1 MQKYKTNLTEFSEVL
16 EVISPYHY
24 YQNRYWGLRQKWR
37 HLLFDWTRMEPCDVT
52 VKLDKDYYIAGTTDT
67 LTFTFNI
74 GENPLEKGARIALYF
89 PMFLGGA
96 EHLREL
102 AVFQGPDGQAGYGAR
117 INAEA
122 SVENVE
128 VCLNI
133 HSVGSIFTCVELGVE
148 KGCLTKGDKVK
159 IIVGDTLENKPLV
172 ISEKAQTLTFRTAV
186 DFKGNDVF
194 RPIKPD
200 IILNGRGNTAEKL
213 ICCAPATPEPGK
225 SFKLKVTAADN
236 FNGNPAYDYSADIKV
251 KTKGADIESSDS
263 YSVKNSEHGVFEIDG
278 FVKKEKSGVSRI
290 ILTDEDNAIMGISN
304 PICPKAAPDGMSI
317 YYGEIHSHTEL
328 SDGVGSPDDAMRWA
342 RDVEKLDFSAIADHF
357 ERGQCYNYTREHKW
371 KINQYTV
378 DKYHDSGSFVALHG
392 YEIGTLEAH
401 RNVYFPDNTGRMI
414 VNDDNGEKV
423 TMDNVY
429 DKLEGTDYI
438 LIPHAPKYHGINWY
452 AQHKPERQRLV
463 EICSAWG
470 ISEEGGPKSVRAGL
484 DLGLKLGF
492 TGGTDNHSAEPAH
505 AFYDGFG
512 GLTGLFAGE
521 LTRKGIFEALMAR
534 RTFATNGVRM
544 IVNFNVNSAFM
555 GEEISLAQNN
565 EIRITGRAITA
576 SAIKAVDIIRNG
588 EVIHSISPN
597 EKCDDITVDWTD
609 PDSPEK
615 HIIEREITREK
626 TIYYYL
632 RVRTTDGKFGWASPV
647 WVNK

>member
-1 MQKYKTNLTEFSEVL
+1 LKE
-16 EVISPYHY
+16 
-24 YQNRYWGLRQKWR
+24 
-37 HLLFDWTRMEPCDVT
+37 
-52 VKLDKDYYIAGTTDT
+52 
-67 LTFTFNI
+67 
-74 GENPLEKGARIALYF
+74 
-89 PMFLGGA
+89 
-96 EHLREL
+96 
-102 AVFQGPDGQAGYGAR
+102 
-117 INAEA
+117 
-122 SVENVE
+122 
-128 VCLNI
+128 
-133 HSVGSIFTCVELGVE
+133 GS
-148 KGCLTKGDKVK
+148 
-159 IIVGDTLENKPLV
+159 
-172 ISEKAQTLTFRTAV
+172 
-186 DFKGNDVF
+186 
-194 RPIKPD
+194 
-200 IILNGRGNTAEKL
+200 
-213 ICCAPATPEPGK
+213 
-225 SFKLKVTAADN
+225 
-236 FNGNPAYDYSADIKV
+236 
-251 KTKGADIESSDS
+251 
-263 YSVKNSEHGVFEIDG
+263 
-278 FVKKEKSGVSRI
+278 
-290 ILTDEDNAIMGISN
+290 
-304 PICPKAAPDGMSI
+304 
-317 YYGEIHSHTEL
+317 
-328 SDGVGSPDDAMRWA
+328 
-342 RDVEKLDFSAIADHF
+342 
-357 ERGQCYNYTREHKW
+357 
-371 KINQYTV
+371 
-378 DKYHDSGSFVALHG
+378 VALHG

-492 TGGTDNHSAEPAH
+492 TGGTDNHSAEPGH

-588 EVIHSISPN
+588 EVIHSIIPN